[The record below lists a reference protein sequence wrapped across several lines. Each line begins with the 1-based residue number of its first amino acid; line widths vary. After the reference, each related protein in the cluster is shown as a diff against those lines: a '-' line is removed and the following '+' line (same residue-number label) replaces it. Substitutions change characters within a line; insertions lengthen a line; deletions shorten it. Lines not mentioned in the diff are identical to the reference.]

1 MLNMPFFLVHDA
13 NDNDNDDDDDEEKA
27 KVEGSS
33 PRDDFLLL
41 DFIDEKLLANVR
53 TPHLWEMYNL
63 KKYFF
68 TSQVSKNRS
77 LPFYPWQRAKCEWI

>member
-1 MLNMPFFLVHDA
+1 MPFFLVHDA
-13 NDNDNDDDDDEEKA
+13 NDNDNDDDDDEEEKA

-53 TPHLWEMYNL
+53 TPHLWEIYNL
-63 KKYFF
+63 KKIFFHF
-68 TSQVSKNRS
+68 TSFQES
-77 LPFYPWQRAKCEWI
+77 LAAFLSLATCKM